1 MIALLIAI
9 PVAAA
14 LIVPFLRKQAHIVF
28 FAMTLLLAA
37 VAAYVALH
45 GFAVLNAM
53 PPWPMFFTLTADKF
67 SILMIV
73 LIAIVALVT
82 AFASLSFTNDYT
94 YYALASLAIAGMNG
108 IMLVNDI
115 FTLYVF
121 IEVASLA
128 TFALIAFNRNVEGF
142 EAAFKYIILSTV
154 ATTFI
159 LLGIFILY
167 GITGGVSFAEIS
179 VGVKRPESVKPGLF
193 CLMLLAAGFL
203 VKSGFVPF
211 HTWVPDAY
219 GASPNPISITLAG
232 IITKAVGLY
241 ALIRIAVT
249 VIGVTPAISMIML
262 VIGIITAVTGA
273 VLAINQPDGKRM
285 LAYSSISQMGY
296 IVLGIFSGNPIGVVG
311 GVFHLFNHAIL
322 KSLLFINMASLESS
336 TKSREL
342 EKYSGIGEKMPVT
355 SGTFAVGSLS
365 IAGIPPLNGFFSKL
379 FILIGLFAAKQT
391 AIGVLAT
398 LASVLTLWYFLVFQR
413 KVIFG
418 KASEAVASVREA
430 PLTYIIPAVLLAAIS
445 IVTGIGF
452 SPTISAFIAPAADV
466 LMNAAS
472 DATSAG
478 VLP

>member
-1 MIALLIAI
+1 MIALLIAL
-9 PVAAA
+9 PLVAA
-14 LIVPFLRKQAHIVF
+14 LIVPFLRKQAHVVF
-28 FAMTLLLAA
+28 FVMTVALAA
-37 VAAYVALH
+37 AAAFTALNGYALLNTQAWPVYVTLVA
-45 GFAVLNAM
+45 
-53 PPWPMFFTLTADKF
+53 DRF

-73 LIAIVALVT
+73 LVAIVALIT
-82 AFASLSFTNDYT
+82 AFASLSLTRDYT
-94 YYALASLAIAGMNG
+94 YFALASLAIAGMNG

-128 TFALIAFNRNVEGF
+128 AFALIAFNKNVEGF

-179 VGVKRPESVKPGLF
+179 AGVKRPDAVKPGLF

-219 GASPNPISITLAG
+219 GASPHPISIALAG

-249 VIGVTPAISMIML
+249 VIGVTPALSMIML
-262 VIGIITAVTGA
+262 VIGIITAVAGA
-273 VLAINQPDGKRM
+273 LLAINQSDGKRM

-322 KSLLFINMASLESS
+322 KALLFLNIASLETA

-342 EKYSGIGEKMPVT
+342 DKYSGIGEKMPVT
-355 SGTFAVGSLS
+355 AGTFAVGSLS

-379 FILIGLFAAKQT
+379 FILIGLFSAKHT
-391 AIGVLAT
+391 VIGVLAT

-418 KASEAVASVREA
+418 KASEAVASLREA
-430 PLTYIIPAVLLAAIS
+430 PLTYLVPALLLAAVS
-445 IVTGIGF
+445 IATGIGF
-452 SPTISAFIAPAADV
+452 SPTIAGFIQPAADV
-466 LMNAAS
+466 LIN
-472 DATSAG
+472 ATSAG